1 MTRDE
6 AIACFQKHIPDV
18 CYPDRVI
25 DFYVEVGMLKVEKE
39 KTTREKAVEVLVE
52 FGVQGPAEII
62 NKLHNAGFEIVEK

>member
-6 AIACFQKHIPDV
+6 AIACLKKHIPTM
-18 CYPDRVI
+18 YSAHEFI
-25 DFYVEVGMLKVEKE
+25 DFCIEVGMLKVEQE